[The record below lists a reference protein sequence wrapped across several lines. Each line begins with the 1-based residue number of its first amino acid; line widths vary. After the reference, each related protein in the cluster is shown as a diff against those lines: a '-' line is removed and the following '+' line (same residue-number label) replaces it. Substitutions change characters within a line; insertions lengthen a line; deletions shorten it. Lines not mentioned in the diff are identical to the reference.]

1 MDIAFYLIANTL
13 MVYSFYLLLGTFI
26 NKKDISNWL
35 FFAAYA
41 GYYIVNSLG
50 FLVFDYYVVNIF
62 TNVVSIFLITFLYKA
77 KLGKRLLVTVL
88 VYVIGMFVDGVWV
101 CIFNFFNLARS
112 FIFNVFV
119 SNITLFFTAVFIKTL
134 VKDRFKTFSSITA
147 IYYFAIIFIPLAS
160 IVVGALTLPPFNIR
174 SLVIGSILLL
184 INFLVFYLFDQI
196 VKSYFRLQE
205 AKNIEL
211 NNLHV
216 VHELEIM
223 KQTRNYYMNQCELM
237 RESTEQMRSFRHD
250 MKNQLYCLKQLNDKG
265 KQDEVSVQLEKFLDG
280 LNSDKLY
287 STSGNMVVDSIVNYK
302 LRNAKTLGVNVET
315 EILISDKLDIE
326 INDLITV
333 LGNLLDNAVTAL
345 SNEKVSDKWI
355 YLKIVYDRRRVIINI
370 KNSYATPVEYVN
382 GEIVT
387 TKEDAENHGIGLK
400 NIKAAV
406 EKYNGYIEINHHNNI
421 FCVDIIMFVQE

>member
-13 MVYSFYLLLGTFI
+13 MIYSFYLLIGTFI
-26 NKKDISNWL
+26 DKKDISNWY

-41 GYYIVNSLG
+41 AYYIVNSLG
-50 FLVFDYYVVNIF
+50 YLLFDFYLVNIS
-62 TNVVSIFLITFLYKA
+62 TNLISIFLITFMYQA
-77 KLGKRLLVTVL
+77 KIGKRLFVTFL
-88 VYVIGMFVDGVWV
+88 VYVIGMFIDCVWV
-101 CIFNFFNLARS
+101 CIFKIFNISES
-112 FIFNVFV
+112 FIFNVFA
-119 SNITLFFTAVFIKTL
+119 SNITLFFMAVFIRTL
-134 VKDRFKTFSSITA
+134 VKDKFKTFSSIKA

-160 IVVGALTLPPFNIR
+160 IVIGALTMPAFNTK
-174 SLVIGSILLL
+174 SLVIGVSLLL
-184 INFLVFYLFDQI
+184 TNFLVFYLFDEI
-196 VKSYFRLQE
+196 INSYFRHQE

-223 KQTRNYYMNQCELM
+223 EQTRNYYMNQCELM

-265 KQDEVSVQLEKFLDG
+265 KQEEVSVQLEKFLDG
-280 LNSDKLY
+280 LDSDKQY
-287 STSGNMVVDSIVNYK
+287 STSGNVVVDSLVNYK
-302 LRNAKTLGVNVET
+302 LRNAKTLGVKVDT
-315 EILISDKLDIE
+315 EISISEKLDIE

-345 SNEKVSDKWI
+345 SDEKVIDKWLF
-355 YLKIVYDRRRVIINI
+355 LKIVYDRGRVIINI
-370 KNSYATPVEYVN
+370 QNSYAAPVEYVN

-406 EKYNGYIEINHHNNI
+406 EKYNGYVEINHQNNI
-421 FCVDIIMFVQE
+421 FSVDILMFV